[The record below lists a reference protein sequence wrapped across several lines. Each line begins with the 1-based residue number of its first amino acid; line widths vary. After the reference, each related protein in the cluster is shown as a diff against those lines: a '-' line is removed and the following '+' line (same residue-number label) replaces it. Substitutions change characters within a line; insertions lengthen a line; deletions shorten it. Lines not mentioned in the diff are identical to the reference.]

1 MYTDLYNKCI
11 EVLLRLEGGDK
22 VSNASSDR
30 GGLTRWGISQK
41 SYPDLNIKAL
51 TKEKA
56 SDLYFNDYWIPMNL
70 KILHDEEL
78 ILHLFVLGVNIG
90 IRTATKILQRLV
102 GEVDDGYIGIKT
114 SLAVTQYNGNLL
126 EDFIKREKLFYI
138 TLAQKDESQHVNLKG
153 WLARISNTHF

>member
-1 MYTDLYNKCI
+1 MDSTDLFAKCVA
-11 EVLLRLEGGDK
+11 VLFKLEGGYSNLGTDK
-22 VSNASSDR
+22 
-30 GGLTRWGISQK
+30 GGETNFGISK
-41 SYPDLNIKAL
+41 HSYTDLNIKAL

-56 SDLYFNDYWIPMNL
+56 SDIYYTDYWCPMNL
-70 KILHDEEL
+70 NILHDEEL

-90 IRTATKILQRLV
+90 IRTATKMLQRLV

-153 WLARISNTHF
+153 WINRIERTKF